1 MSIIAKTR
9 RMLRIGRLERN
20 QLDRSISKEVLLS
33 LSWLRGYVISRM
45 LRPQMKLPRLS
56 FFSAAVVCF
65 NFVASAHAQQSRA
78 ERVAEIQAA
87 LRDGKLEGWLFYD
100 FRHSDPLAYR
110 ILKLDEKMFVSRRW
124 FYYVPALG
132 EPVKIVQSIEQFK
145 LDSLPGRKLVFRGWQ
160 ELHARLKEVLGP
172 AENESKRRIA
182 MQYSPMNDIPY
193 ISRVDAG
200 TIELV
205 RSLEVEPVTSAEL
218 VQRFEAVFSPAQHQM
233 HVEASDKM
241 HRIIQEAFAE
251 IARRI
256 RASEPTTEWDIAQFM
271 LRRYAEEGMEQEP
284 MIIAVNANAANPH
297 YMPTKD
303 KNSPIKRGDFVLIDA
318 ATNLDKPDAVATD
331 QTWTGYVGETVP
343 DEYTRI
349 FNIVREARDSAVDFV
364 RKNIRAGKSIRGAEV
379 DDVSRGVITRAGFGE
394 QFTHRTG
401 HSIGEETHGN
411 GVNIDDFET
420 RDSRRIIPGI
430 CFSIEPGI
438 YLEGKFGVRSEI
450 NVYVSDKDIEITGRP
465 IQTEIIAILKTP
477 SGPSRERH

>member
-1 MSIIAKTR
+1 MTLNNCPIRTGINLFAIFI
-9 RMLRIGRLERN
+9 L
-20 QLDRSISKEVLLS
+20 
-33 LSWLRGYVISRM
+33 
-45 LRPQMKLPRLS
+45 
-56 FFSAAVVCF
+56 CF
-65 NFVASAHAQQSRA
+65 TFVGSMRAEQSPA

-87 LRDGKLEGWLFYD
+87 LRDAKLDGWLFYD

-110 ILKLDEKMFVSRRW
+110 ILKLDEKMFASRRW
-124 FYYVPALG
+124 FYYIPASG
-132 EPVKIVQSIEQFK
+132 EPVKIVQSIEQLK
-145 LDSLPGRKLVFRGWQ
+145 LDSLPGRKVVFRGWQ
-160 ELHARLKEVLGP
+160 ELHARLKEVLSP
-172 AENESKRRIA
+172 AAKGSKHRIA

-200 TIELV
+200 TIELI
-205 RSLEVEPVTSAEL
+205 RSFGVEPVTSAEL
-218 VQRFEAVFSPAQHQM
+218 VQRFEAVFSPEQHQM

-241 HRIIQEAFAE
+241 HRIIQDAFAE

-256 RASEPTTEWDIAQFM
+256 GADEPTTEWDIAQFM
-271 LRRYAEEGMEQEP
+271 LRRYKEEGMEQEP
-284 MIIAVNANAANPH
+284 MIVAVNANAANPH

-318 ATNLDKPDAVATD
+318 ATKLARQEAVATD
-331 QTWTGYVGETVP
+331 QTWTGYVGESVP
-343 DEYTRI
+343 EEYSRI
-349 FNIVREARDSAVDFV
+349 FNIVREARDSATDFV
-364 RKNIRAGKSIRGAEV
+364 RKNIRAGKRIRGAEV

-420 RDSRRIIPGI
+420 RDSRRIIPGV

-450 NVYVSDKDIEITGRP
+450 NVYVSGKDIEVTGQP
-465 IQTEIIAILKTP
+465 IQTAIIPILKK
-477 SGPSRERH
+477 

>member
-1 MSIIAKTR
+1 MKTS
-9 RMLRIGRLERN
+9 
-20 QLDRSISKEVLLS
+20 DF
-33 LSWLRGYVISRM
+33 
-45 LRPQMKLPRLS
+45 S
-56 FFSAAVVCF
+56 FLTAAILCF
-65 NFVASAHAQQSRA
+65 TLTSSMHAQQSPT

-87 LRDGKLEGWLFYD
+87 LREAKLDGWLFYD

-110 ILKLDEKMFVSRRW
+110 ILKLDEKMFASRRW
-124 FYYVPALG
+124 FYFIPASG

-145 LDSLPGRKLVFRGWQ
+145 LDSLPGRKLVYRSWQ
-160 ELHARLKEVLGP
+160 ELHSRLREVLG
-172 AENESKRRIA
+172 ASAKESKHRIA

-205 RSLEVEPVTSAEL
+205 RSFGVEPVTSAEL
-218 VQRFEAVFSPAQHQM
+218 VQIFEAVFSPEQHQM

-256 RASEPTTEWDIAQFM
+256 RADEPTTEWDIAQFM
-271 LRRYAEEGMEQEP
+271 LRRYKEEGMEEEP
-284 MIIAVNANAANPH
+284 MIVAVNANTANPH
-297 YMPTKD
+297 YMPTKE

-318 ATNLDKPDAVATD
+318 ATKLDKPEAVATD
-331 QTWTGYVGETVP
+331 QTWTGYVGESCP
-343 DEYTRI
+343 EEYSHI
-349 FNIVREARDSAVDFV
+349 FNIGREARDSAIDFV
-364 RKNIRAGKSIRGAEV
+364 RKNVRAGKPIRGAEV

-420 RDSRRIIPGI
+420 RDSRRINPGV

-438 YLEGKFGVRSEI
+438 YFEGKFGVRSEI
-450 NVYVSDKDIEITGRP
+450 DVYVSDKDIEITGQP
-465 IQTEIIAILKTP
+465 IQTEVIPILKNP
-477 SGPSRERH
+477 